1 VDVLDDIVFDAPIQH
16 RTISENGGEAGT
28 QCRIN
33 RPIKSDS
40 DLLKS
45 GVQTRHASGLNG
57 YVHLEQ
63 LAVIG
68 TRPEPLVLSGVDCC
82 VIILIVSVPCRRKAI
97 SRGPPT
103 MISSSSN

>member
-1 VDVLDDIVFDAPIQH
+1 MDVDVLDDIVFDAPIQH

-33 RPIKSDS
+33 RPNS

-45 GVQTRHASGLNG
+45 GVQTRRASGLNG

-82 VIILIVSVPCRRKAI
+82 VIILIVSVPCRRTAI
-97 SRGPPT
+97 SRGPPK
-103 MISSSSN
+103 MISGSSN

>member
-1 VDVLDDIVFDAPIQH
+1 MPDQPPH
-16 RTISENGGEAGT
+16 
-28 QCRIN
+28 
-33 RPIKSDS
+33 KSDS

-68 TRPEPLVLSGVDCC
+68 TRPEPLILSGCC
-82 VIILIVSVPCRRKAI
+82 VIILIVSVPCRRTAI

-103 MISSSSN
+103 MISGSSN